1 MGGMCGFTKTTAAGY
16 GLQKSK
22 TERETL
28 SLCDSYSVTET
39 ELDAIITSPVTC
51 KGSHQDR
58 ETERKKERKNK
69 KEGVISWIISDKKTN

>member
-1 MGGMCGFTKTTAAGY
+1 MGWGGVGCMCGFTKTTAAGY

-28 SLCDSYSVTET
+28 SLCGSYSVTET

-58 ETERKKERKNK
+58 ETERKKKERTRK
-69 KEGVISWIISDKKTN
+69 KV